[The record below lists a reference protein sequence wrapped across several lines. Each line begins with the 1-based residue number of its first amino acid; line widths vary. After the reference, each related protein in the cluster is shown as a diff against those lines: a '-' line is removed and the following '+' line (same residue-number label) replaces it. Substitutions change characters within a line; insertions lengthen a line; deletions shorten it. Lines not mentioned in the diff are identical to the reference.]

1 MNNIINNLN
10 EIKDI
15 SKKTERLLNNLQSLN
30 TNPVAKG
37 LIQDSINNLKYIGD
51 LTWAIQVILRV
62 GLPTGD
68 YEHE

>member
-37 LIQDSINNLKYIGD
+37 LIYKQFKIY
-51 LTWAIQVILRV
+51 W
-62 GLPTGD
+62 
-68 YEHE
+68 